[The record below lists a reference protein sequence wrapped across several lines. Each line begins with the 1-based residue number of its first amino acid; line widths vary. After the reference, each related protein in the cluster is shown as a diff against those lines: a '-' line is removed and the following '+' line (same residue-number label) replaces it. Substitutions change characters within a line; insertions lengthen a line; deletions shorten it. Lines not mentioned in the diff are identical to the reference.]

1 MDGWVPK
8 SELEF
13 AVSTIGSV
21 RRLVVL
27 KQFGYLRTQQD
38 NQICFYMK
46 IRIILLAVLSAI
58 IAIPASAQRSKKA
71 SAVELSFNYQKQAG
85 AGSNQ
90 WAVWIENSEG
100 KVVRTLTVTSF
111 TSKGRGGRRG
121 YTFRPTCVPT
131 WVKNAKAEEMTD
143 EQIDAVTGAT
153 PSQSGIQTYTW
164 DFKDAD
170 GKDVPAGDYKIC
182 FEATLYFNSILL
194 YSGTFSTK
202 DKAGEIKLTSTL
214 TEEDEAHKNMIT
226 QVKASIK

>member
-1 MDGWVPK
+1 M
-8 SELEF
+8 
-13 AVSTIGSV
+13 ISV
-21 RRLVVL
+21 IDWHKDTL
-27 KQFGYLRTQQD
+27 FDYLYARIQT
-38 NQICFYMK
+38 NLINSYMK
-46 IRIILLAVLSAI
+46 TRTIIIALLASMMTLP
-58 IAIPASAQRSKKA
+58 IAAKS
-71 SAVELSFNYQKQAG
+71 VELSFNYQKQSG

-90 WAVWIENSEG
+90 WAVWIENAEG

-170 GKDVPAGDYKIC
+170 GKEVPAGDYKIC

-194 YSGTFSTK
+194 YSGSFSTK

-214 TEEDEAHKNMIT
+214 TEEDESHKNMIT
-226 QVKASIK
+226 EVKAQLK

>member
-1 MDGWVPK
+1 MDGRVPK
-8 SELEF
+8 LELEF
-13 AVSTIGSV
+13 AVATIGSD
-21 RRLVVL
+21 RRVVVF

-46 IRIILLAVLSAI
+46 IRIILLAVISAI
-58 IAIPASAQRSKKA
+58 IAMPATAQRSKKVA
-71 SAVELSFNYQKQAG
+71 SVELSFNYQKQSG

-90 WAVWIENSEG
+90 WAVWVENSEG

-121 YTFRPTCVPT
+121 YTFRPTCTPT

-170 GKDVPAGDYKIC
+170 GKDVPAGDYKIYL
-182 FEATLYFNSILL
+182 EATLYFNSIIL
-194 YSGTFSTK
+194 YSGSFSTK
-202 DKAGEIKLTSTL
+202 DKAGDITLTSTL
-214 TEEDEAHKNMIT
+214 TEEDESHKNMIT
-226 QVKASIK
+226 EVKAELK

>member
-1 MDGWVPK
+1 
-8 SELEF
+8 
-13 AVSTIGSV
+13 
-21 RRLVVL
+21 
-27 KQFGYLRTQQD
+27 
-38 NQICFYMK
+38 MK
-46 IRIILLAVLSAI
+46 IRIILLAVLAAV
-58 IAIPASAQRSKKA
+58 IAMPATAQRSKKA
-71 SAVELSFNYQKQAG
+71 SAAELSFNYQKQQG

-131 WVKNAKAEEMTD
+131 WVKNAGADDMTD

-153 PSQSGIQTYTW
+153 PAQSGIQTYTW

-170 GKDVPAGDYKIC
+170 GKEVPAGDYRIC
-182 FEATLYFNSILL
+182 LEATLYFNSIVL
-194 YSGTFSTK
+194 YRGTFSTK
-202 DKAGEIKLTSTL
+202 DKTGEIKLTSTL

-226 QVKASIK
+226 EVKAALK

>member
-1 MDGWVPK
+1 MDGRVPEF
-8 SELEF
+8 ELEF
-13 AVSTIGSV
+13 AVSTIDSD
-21 RRLVVL
+21 RRVVVL

-46 IRIILLAVLSAI
+46 TRIILMAVLAAI
-58 IAIPASAQRSKKA
+58 VAMPATAQRSKKA
-71 SAVELSFNYQKQAG
+71 SAVELSFNYQKQSG

-90 WAVWIENSEG
+90 WAVCGENSEG

-121 YTFRPTCVPT
+121 YTFRPTCTPT
-131 WVKNAKAEEMTD
+131 WVKNAKAEEMSD
-143 EQIDAVTGAT
+143 EQIDAVTSAT

-170 GKDVPAGDYKIC
+170 GKEVPAGDYKLC

-214 TEEDEAHKNMIT
+214 TEEDEVHKNMIT
-226 QVKASIK
+226 QVKAEIK

>member
-1 MDGWVPK
+1 MKTGII
-8 SELEF
+8 L
-13 AVSTIGSV
+13 STI
-21 RRLVVL
+21 
-27 KQFGYLRTQQD
+27 
-38 NQICFYMK
+38 
-46 IRIILLAVLSAI
+46 LAVI
-58 IAIPASAQRSKKA
+58 IAMPYMAQRSSKA
-71 SAVELSFNYQKQAG
+71 SAVELSFNYQKQSG

-164 DFKDAD
+164 DFKDAN

-202 DKAGEIKLTSTL
+202 DKAGDIKLTSTL

-226 QVKASIK
+226 EVKAAIK

>member
-1 MDGWVPK
+1 
-8 SELEF
+8 
-13 AVSTIGSV
+13 
-21 RRLVVL
+21 
-27 KQFGYLRTQQD
+27 
-38 NQICFYMK
+38 MK
-46 IRIILLAVLSAI
+46 IRIILLAVLSAV
-58 IAIPASAQRSKKA
+58 IAMPSSAQRSSKA
-71 SAVELSFNYQKQAG
+71 SAVELSFNYQKQSG

-164 DFKDAD
+164 DFKDAN
-170 GKDVPAGDYKIC
+170 GKDVPTGDYKIC

-226 QVKASIK
+226 QVKAEIK

>member
-1 MDGWVPK
+1 MYLANLSPLFRK
-8 SELEF
+8 SL
-13 AVSTIGSV
+13 SV
-21 RRLVVL
+21 MISVIDWYKDTL
-27 KQFGYLRTQQD
+27 FDYLYARIQT
-38 NQICFYMK
+38 NLINIYMK
-46 IRIILLAVLSAI
+46 TRTIIIALLASMMVLP
-58 IAIPASAQRSKKA
+58 IAAKS
-71 SAVELSFNYQKQAG
+71 VELSFNYQKQSG

-90 WAVWIENSEG
+90 WAVWIENAEG

-153 PSQSGIQTYTW
+153 PSQSGKQTYTW

-194 YSGTFSTK
+194 YTGSFSTK
-202 DKAGEIKLTSTL
+202 DKAGDIKLTSTL
-214 TEEDEAHKNMIT
+214 TEEDEQHKNMIT
-226 QVKASIK
+226 EVKAAIK

>member
-1 MDGWVPK
+1 MDGRVPK

-13 AVSTIGSV
+13 AFAIIGSD
-21 RRLVVL
+21 RRVVVL

-46 IRIILLAVLSAI
+46 IRIILMAVLSAV
-58 IAIPASAQRSKKA
+58 IAMPATAQRSKKA
-71 SAVELSFNYQKQAG
+71 SAVELSFNYQKQSG

-121 YTFRPTCVPT
+121 YTFRPTCTPT
-131 WVKNAKAEEMTD
+131 WVKNAKAEEMSD
-143 EQIDAVTGAT
+143 EQIDAVTSAT

-170 GKDVPAGDYKIC
+170 GKEVPAGDYKIC

-194 YSGTFSTK
+194 YSGSFSTK

-214 TEEDEAHKNMIT
+214 TEEDEQHKNMIT
-226 QVKASIK
+226 EVKAELK

>member
-1 MDGWVPK
+1 MYLANLSPLFRK
-8 SELEF
+8 SL
-13 AVSTIGSV
+13 SV
-21 RRLVVL
+21 MISVIDWYKDTL
-27 KQFGYLRTQQD
+27 FDYLYARIQT
-38 NQICFYMK
+38 NLINIYMK
-46 IRIILLAVLSAI
+46 TRTIIIALLASMMVLP
-58 IAIPASAQRSKKA
+58 IAAKS
-71 SAVELSFNYQKQAG
+71 VELSFNYQKQSG

-90 WAVWIENSEG
+90 WAVWIENAEG

-153 PSQSGIQTYTW
+153 PSQSGVQTYTW

-170 GKDVPAGDYKIC
+170 GKDVPVGDYKIC

-194 YSGTFSTK
+194 YTGSFSTK
-202 DKAGEIKLTSTL
+202 DKAGDIKLTSTL
-214 TEEDEAHKNMIT
+214 TEEDEQHKNMIT
-226 QVKASIK
+226 EVKAAIK

>member
-1 MDGWVPK
+1 
-8 SELEF
+8 
-13 AVSTIGSV
+13 
-21 RRLVVL
+21 
-27 KQFGYLRTQQD
+27 
-38 NQICFYMK
+38 MK
-46 IRIILLAVLSAI
+46 TRIILSTILAVI
-58 IAIPASAQRSKKA
+58 IAMPVSAQRSSKA
-71 SAVELSFNYQKQAG
+71 STVELSFNYQKQSG

-131 WVKNAKAEEMTD
+131 WVKNAKAEDMSD

-170 GKDVPAGDYKIC
+170 GKEVPAGNYKIC
-182 FEATLYFNSILL
+182 MEATLYFNSILL

-214 TEEDEAHKNMIT
+214 TAEDEAHKNMIT
-226 QVKASIK
+226 EVKAAIK

>member
-1 MDGWVPK
+1 
-8 SELEF
+8 
-13 AVSTIGSV
+13 
-21 RRLVVL
+21 
-27 KQFGYLRTQQD
+27 
-38 NQICFYMK
+38 MK
-46 IRIILLAVLSAI
+46 TRSLI
-58 IAIPASAQRSKKA
+58 IAALTSLMFMPVMAQQAKNATS
-71 SAVELSFNYQKQAG
+71 VELSFNYQKQSG

-90 WAVWIENSEG
+90 YAVWIENTEG

-153 PSQSGIQTYTW
+153 PSQSGVQTFTW

-170 GKDVPAGDYKIC
+170 GKAVPAGNYKIYL
-182 FEATLYFNSILL
+182 EATLYFNSILL
-194 YSGTFSTK
+194 YSGSFSTQ

-214 TEEDEAHKNMIT
+214 TEEDEQHKNMIT
-226 QVKASIK
+226 EVKAQLR

>member
-1 MDGWVPK
+1 MDGRVPEF
-8 SELEF
+8 ELEF
-13 AVSTIGSV
+13 AVSTIGSD
-21 RRLVVL
+21 RRVVVL

-46 IRIILLAVLSAI
+46 IRIILMAVLAAI
-58 IAIPASAQRSKKA
+58 VAMPATAQRSKKA
-71 SAVELSFNYQKQAG
+71 SAVELSFNYQKQSG

-90 WAVWIENSEG
+90 WAVWVENSEG

-121 YTFRPTCVPT
+121 YTFRPTCTPT
-131 WVKNAKAEEMTD
+131 WVKNAKAEEMSD

-170 GKDVPAGDYKIC
+170 GKEVPAGDYKIC
-182 FEATLYFNSILL
+182 LEATLYFNSIIL
-194 YSGTFSTK
+194 YSGSFSTK
-202 DKAGEIKLTSTL
+202 DKAGDIKLTSTL
-214 TEEDEAHKNMIT
+214 TEEDEQHKNMIT
-226 QVKASIK
+226 EVKAELK

>member
-1 MDGWVPK
+1 
-8 SELEF
+8 
-13 AVSTIGSV
+13 
-21 RRLVVL
+21 
-27 KQFGYLRTQQD
+27 
-38 NQICFYMK
+38 MK
-46 IRIILLAVLSAI
+46 TRNIIIAVLVAFMAMPAI
-58 IAIPASAQRSKKA
+58 AQGSKNASK
-71 SAVELSFNYQKQAG
+71 VELSFNYQKQSG

-90 WAVWIENSEG
+90 YAVWVENSEG
-100 KVVRTLTVTSF
+100 KVVRTLYVSKF
-111 TSKGRGGRRG
+111 TTQGRAMGGQAHRRG

-131 WVKNAKAEEMTD
+131 WVKNAKAEDMSD

-170 GKDVPAGDYKIC
+170 GKEVPAGNYKIC
-182 FEATLYFNSILL
+182 MEATLYFNSILL

-226 QVKASIK
+226 QVKAEIK